1 LIRLEGGI
9 NERMLTME
17 QVYRI
22 RTLKKFE
29 EKSLREISRIT
40 GHDFETV
47 KKYAEKEDFNVEIRP
62 KQKRQS
68 KLSPYK
74 ETITTWLIND
84 KQSPRKQT
92 HTAKRVYDR
101 LREIYGDKFTVS
113 DRSVRK
119 LVADIRREIETSPD
133 CYLPLEHPPGEAQVD
148 FGEARFIENGT
159 VYDGYYLNTSY
170 PYSNGG
176 YTQLF
181 KSPNQECLLDGMKAI
196 FEHTGGVPVAIWFDN
211 MSPIVKK
218 IRQHGKRDVTEGFLR
233 FMMHYGFESNF
244 CNPDAGHEKGS
255 VENKVGYHR
264 RNMFVPIPEL
274 NDIQEYNKELLLRC
288 DLDMDR
294 DHYKGRGKI
303 KNLFLEDK
311 AEFGKLPK
319 RPFEIFTSCVAKA
332 DNCGKVRFDKRTY
345 STSPAMAKR
354 EAIVKAGAHDVEI
367 FDLDGKYIISHRR
380 LYGKSMESMNWIP
393 YLELL
398 SKRPTALK
406 YTGIYNDLPVTLRE
420 YLDNSDY
427 ETKKQLL
434 KMFAKMTMVSG
445 FETAISALDEGLR
458 LGVNDPDSVWA
469 LYCRLTTMHL
479 PVPELSLSE
488 SVPELKVYVSDISVY
503 DELIRQGGKLS

>member
-1 LIRLEGGI
+1 
-9 NERMLTME
+9 MLTME

-22 RTLKKFE
+22 RTLRKYE
-29 EKSLREISRIT
+29 GKSLRKISEIT

-47 KKYAEKEDFNVEIRP
+47 KKYVEKEDFNTEIRP

-74 ETITTWLIND
+74 EIITTWLVND
-84 KQSPRKQT
+84 KHSPRKQR

-101 LREIYGDKFTVS
+101 LKEIYGDDFNVC

-119 LVADIRREIETSPD
+119 LVASIRRDIEDNPD
-133 CYLPLEHPPGEAQVD
+133 CYLPLEHPPGEAQSD
-148 FGEARFIENGT
+148 FGEAQFIESGVT
-159 VYDGYYLNTSY
+159 YDGYYLNMSY
-170 PYSNGG
+170 PHSNSG

-181 KSPNQECLLDGMKAI
+181 KSPNQECLLEGMKAI

-211 MSPIVKK
+211 MSPIVTK
-218 IRQHGKRDVTEGFLR
+218 IRSHGERDLTEGFLR

-264 RNMFVPIPEL
+264 RNLFVPIPEF
-274 NDIQEYNKELLLRC
+274 NDLKEYNKDLLLRC
-288 DLDMDR
+288 DRDMDR

-303 KNLFLEDK
+303 SKLFLEDK
-311 AEFGKLPK
+311 SEFSSLPK
-319 RPFEIFTSCVAKA
+319 RPFEVFTAKVVKA
-332 DNCGKVRFDKRTY
+332 DKYGKVRYDKRTY
-345 STSPAMAKR
+345 STSPLMAGR
-354 EAIVKAGAHDVEI
+354 EVVVKAGAYDIET
-367 FDLDGKYIISHRR
+367 FDTDGKHIINHGR
-380 LYGKSMESMNWIP
+380 LYGKNMESMNWIP

-406 YTGIYNDLPVTLRE
+406 YTGLYNDLPTTLRE

-427 ETKKQLL
+427 DTKKYLL
-434 KMFAKMTMVSG
+434 KLFAKMTLLSG
-445 FETAISALDEGLR
+445 MDAAVAAFNEGLN
-458 LGVNDPDSVWA
+458 LGVSDPDSIWA

-479 PVPELSLSE
+479 SVPELNLPDTI
-488 SVPELKVYVSDISVY
+488 PELKVYVADISVY
-503 DELIRQGGKLS
+503 DELIRQGGKMS